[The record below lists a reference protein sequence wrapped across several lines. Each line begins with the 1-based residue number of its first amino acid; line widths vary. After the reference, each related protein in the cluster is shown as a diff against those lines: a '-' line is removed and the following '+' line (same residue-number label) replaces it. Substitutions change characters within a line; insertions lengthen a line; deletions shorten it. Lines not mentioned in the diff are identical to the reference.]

1 MNLSWIIIQ
10 KIFTMFLLTLAGFI
24 CTKAGII
31 DTNTGKKLSA
41 LSLKL
46 VTPMLIFSSYHM
58 EYDARIVKNL
68 GISFL
73 LVFLAYAI
81 QIPLAFLLARKSKN
95 SGNRHNLERLCL
107 IFTNCG
113 FFGIPLINGLY
124 GEEGV
129 VYLTAFFTV
138 FNILIWI
145 LGVPLLTGKS
155 SQKDTLK
162 NIISPATV
170 ASLLGLITLLLRIR
184 LPAIIIEPIEMI
196 GSMNTPFAMIV
207 AGSSIAMTKWS
218 TGLENPRLYYITAC
232 KNLII
237 PAVAVCIYALLPL
250 EPMLIMI
257 PIFAIACPVAAACPM
272 FSVMYDQDTDYAS
285 QLFAVTTLLS
295 IVTIPL
301 IYLLASSLGV

>member
-46 VTPMLIFSSYHM
+46 ITPMLIFSSYHM

-95 SGNRHNLERLCL
+95 GGNRHNLERLCL

-196 GSMNTPFAMIV
+196 GS
-207 AGSSIAMTKWS
+207 SIAMTKWS
-218 TGLENPRLYYITAC
+218 TGLQNPRLYYITAC